1 MAQVKVNI
9 QRLTAIRKRQAVD
22 HWGKDYVAAIF
33 ATPKEAPGIS
43 RPSILV
49 PEKLGGRDMHLL
61 SLPEKAAGLLALH
74 DPNTWEI
81 QEEKVL
87 STGPRPHFLFGHPR
101 AQGIH
106 WPSLKGTV
114 DVANRMGRLKKHPK
128 VKFQNPKT
136 GEWQWIPFPYIGDLL
151 LFRQDELGVFCVNW
165 TVKDKYKDFKKR
177 GPRAANALPQG
188 DSVEDD
194 DERHELE
201 KQYYA
206 DAEIRTVQVA
216 GEAINKHV
224 VANLAELFL
233 HHGRRVALD
242 TAERRRITD
251 GFVESIGTSPPI
263 FEHIQKLSQL
273 FAVDAQVVQ
282 TVLRQGIWRREIRVD
297 LYQPLLRDQPLKP
310 EIKDVLEQYSAWFIR
325 SAS

>member
-61 SLPEKAAGLLALH
+61 SLPEKAAGLLALY

-81 QEEKVL
+81 HEEKVL

-101 AQGIH
+101 ALGTH

-136 GEWQWIPFPYIGDLL
+136 GEWQWTPFPYIGDLL
-151 LFRQDELGVFCVNW
+151 LYRQDEKGAYCVNW

-177 GPRAANALPQG
+177 GPRPSEQLYTG
-188 DSVEDD
+188 DGIEQD

-201 KQYYA
+201 RKYYA
-206 DAEIRTVQVA
+206 DAEIRTVQVS
-216 GEAINKHV
+216 GQAINKHV

-233 HHGRRVALD
+233 HHACHVDLSLAVRQKIVEEFLD
-242 TAERRRITD
+242 S
-251 GFVESIGTSPPI
+251 FGTPI
-263 FEHIQKLSQL
+263 PVFEHISRISRQL
-273 FAVDAQVVQ
+273 AIHWRIVQ
-282 TVLRQGIWRREIRVD
+282 TVLRQGVWNRHIRVD
-297 LYQPLLRDQPLKP
+297 LYQPFLMDQPLRC
-310 EIKDVLEQYSAWFIR
+310 ETQDVLVQYADWFKR
-325 SAS
+325 GTP